1 MEALCSSEGKQA
13 GEQMSGCTTVGF
25 QVKVLT
31 QPCPSTHI
39 KTVNIR
45 VVISIKS
52 FSLLSEKE
60 LLLPKL
66 SESHQKEQHKV
77 HCADTHCIPPR
88 EACCAVTDQDW
99 CLLPTEPT
107 FVSASWVK
115 RKEDPENEKI
125 YIFFREKNSD
135 QNPEADPWISRVAR
149 VCKVPWTKH
158 TVIQMAWGET

>member
-1 MEALCSSEGKQA
+1 MASAILEGDLYAAAPLDTDGSSLQFRRKAGRRANVWMYDSWVSGK
-13 GEQMSGCTTVGF
+13 SC
-25 QVKVLT
+25 LT

-88 EACCAVTDQDW
+88 EACCAVTDQD
-99 CLLPTEPT
+99 
-107 FVSASWVK
+107 
-115 RKEDPENEKI
+115 
-125 YIFFREKNSD
+125 
-135 QNPEADPWISRVAR
+135 
-149 VCKVPWTKH
+149 
-158 TVIQMAWGET
+158 